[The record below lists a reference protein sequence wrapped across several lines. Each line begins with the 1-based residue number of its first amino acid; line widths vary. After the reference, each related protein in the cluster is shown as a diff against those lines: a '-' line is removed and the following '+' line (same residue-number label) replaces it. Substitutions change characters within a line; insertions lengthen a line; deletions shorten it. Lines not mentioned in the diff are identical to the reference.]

1 MSGKSVDPVS
11 TGNSSNSV
19 ALPPDSRRICQKEN
33 IPKKSNYFDLLSHRQ
48 IRIKVKYTIISVP
61 VNFYCCCCFPWRFDT
76 WQDPKLGLA
85 LLACFP
91 NSPQHLP
98 GTHLLFFSAHTHTAR
113 LWWRALFLPAPPLSE
128 NLLPSGKPKISF
140 ISTSSEVYR
149 EEVLWQSSRSRMQ
162 SAVAEWHNVTRFRL
176 REKKT
181 KKKKKK
187 NLSSFSYSHLDDSQQ
202 QQQPQEKIVKSE
214 GRKLNFEKWK

>member
-61 VNFYCCCCFPWRFDT
+61 VNFYCCCFPWRFDT

-98 GTHLLFFSAHTHTAR
+98 GTHLLFFSAHTHTHTHGSVVMKSSFSSSSSSLR
-113 LWWRALFLPAPPLSE
+113 KSSPLWKTE
-128 NLLPSGKPKISF
+128 NLLH
-140 ISTSSEVYR
+140 
-149 EEVLWQSSRSRMQ
+149 L
-162 SAVAEWHNVTRFRL
+162 NV
-176 REKKT
+176 
-181 KKKKKK
+181 
-187 NLSSFSYSHLDDSQQ
+187 
-202 QQQPQEKIVKSE
+202 
-214 GRKLNFEKWK
+214 